1 MDGRLDPCRLF
12 KKKILKPATNYIAKA
27 ASLFTIVLAGWFF
40 NILSFKSVL
49 HCIAYMKL
57 HATLS
62 FILSWIALYLLNIT
76 VGYQCRKNAT
86 FNFLLT
92 EHKYHINE
100 FNRLINEFM
109 SKSLGEKKFNK
120 INFINHLC
128 GKPIIKQYH
137 FA

>member
-1 MDGRLDPCRLF
+1 M
-12 KKKILKPATNYIAKA
+12 KNLKDISAHVTRIS
-27 ASLFTIVLAGWFF
+27 SLITIVVGLLVIYAWVF
-40 NILSFKSVL
+40 NIPAFKSVL
-49 HCIAYMKL
+49 PGIAFMKL

-62 FILSWIALYLLNIT
+62 FILSGIAIYLLNIT
-76 VGYQCRKNAT
+76 VDHQCRKSST